1 MDGDGGSRRKRN
13 CMKYSALIEGLVHV
27 TDGGYH
33 VMMVCGILWL
43 ASFEYDGTVVFLN
56 VMNCNKLEYL
66 LCSYL
71 NLKCN
76 LHLKMYKGGYRKSL
90 QLGSLFL

>member
-1 MDGDGGSRRKRN
+1 MN
-13 CMKYSALIEGLVHV
+13 YSALIEGLVHV
-27 TDGGYH
+27 IDGEYH
-33 VMMVCGILWL
+33 ILMLYGILWL

-56 VMNCNKLEYL
+56 VINCNKLVYI

-76 LHLKMYKGGYRKSL
+76 FTFKNVQGWI
-90 QLGSLFL
+90 

>member
-1 MDGDGGSRRKRN
+1 MRCGWRWGFKEKKKLYEIFSSYR
-13 CMKYSALIEGLVHV
+13 GLVHV

-56 VMNCNKLEYL
+56 VMN
-66 LCSYL
+66 
-71 NLKCN
+71 
-76 LHLKMYKGGYRKSL
+76 
-90 QLGSLFL
+90 

>member
-1 MDGDGGSRRKRN
+1 MN
-13 CMKYSALIEGLVHV
+13 YSALIEGLVHV
-27 TDGGYH
+27 IDGEYH
-33 VMMVCGILWL
+33 IVMLYGILWL

-56 VMNCNKLEYL
+56 VINCNKLVYI

-76 LHLKMYKGGYRKSL
+76 FTFKNVQGWI
-90 QLGSLFL
+90 